1 MKIAALI
8 LAAGR
13 ASRFAGPESKVLAQ
27 VDGVAM
33 VRRVALAAQAADLPV
48 YVVTGYQSER
58 IGFELSGLKV
68 NLIDNPRFIEGM
80 STSLQ
85 AGLAAMPANIDGVIV
100 LLADMPK
107 INAALIRDMVASFT
121 AMPKASALVP
131 VFDGERGN
139 PVILSRSLFP
149 QVMQLTGDQG
159 ARKLLERADA
169 VVEFPVNDAS
179 IRLDIDTREA
189 LAALKSK

>member
-1 MKIAALI
+1 
-8 LAAGR
+8 
-13 ASRFAGPESKVLAQ
+13 
-27 VDGVAM
+27 M

-48 YVVTGYQSER
+48 YVVTGYQSAR
-58 IGFELSGLKV
+58 VSHELADMTV
-68 NLIDNPRFIEGM
+68 QLIENPRFIEGM

-85 AGLAAMPANIDGVIV
+85 AGLAAMPEDIDGVIV

-107 INAALIRDMVASFT
+107 ISAALIRDMAARFAATSGT
-121 AMPKASALVP
+121 TALVP

-159 ARKLLERADA
+159 ARKLLERADG
-169 VVEFPVNDAS
+169 VVEFPVSDAS
-179 IRLDIDTREA
+179 IRLDIDTRDA
-189 LAALKSK
+189 LTELKSS